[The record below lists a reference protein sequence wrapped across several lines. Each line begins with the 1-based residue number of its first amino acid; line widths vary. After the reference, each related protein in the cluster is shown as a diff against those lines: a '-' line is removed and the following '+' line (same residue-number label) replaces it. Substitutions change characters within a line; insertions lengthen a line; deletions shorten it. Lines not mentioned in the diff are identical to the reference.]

1 MAAAPCAVVAGAA
14 APPAS
19 GPFVSALLYSVPAT
33 DRFLK
38 IRLFFGV
45 SFGFFRYD
53 YQPVQLSSRCDWS
66 VSARVGTINP
76 RSRTMKL
83 QMSGAGPCVG
93 KPPAVSAMHSFSR
106 RDIVRGF
113 AVLAALSA
121 FAADSLPVAAAEVPL
136 AIKGYDPVAYF
147 TDGKPTQGLPDIEY
161 GWDEHRYRFVSAEH
175 RELFKADPVHY
186 APQFGN
192 FCAMALS
199 KGEIVVA
206 DPENWLISD
215 GKLYVFGKKMGPT
228 LFQQD
233 LAANIT
239 KANQN
244 RPILPKD

>member
-1 MAAAPCAVVAGAA
+1 MK
-14 APPAS
+14 
-19 GPFVSALLYSVPAT
+19 L
-33 DRFLK
+33 
-38 IRLFFGV
+38 GV
-45 SFGFFRYD
+45 SGT
-53 YQPVQLSSRCDWS
+53 QPCL
-66 VSARVGTINP
+66 
-76 RSRTMKL
+76 
-83 QMSGAGPCVG
+83 G
-93 KPPAVSAMHSFSR
+93 KPYGEFAMHSFSR
-106 RDIVRGF
+106 RSVICGF
-113 AVLAALSA
+113 AVLAAVST
-121 FAADSLPVAAAEVPL
+121 FAAASRSVAAAEVPL

-161 GWDEHRYRFVSAEH
+161 GWDEHRYRFASAEH
-175 RELFKADPVHY
+175 RELFKADPVRY

-215 GKLYVFGKKMGPT
+215 GKLYVFGKKMGST

-233 LAANIT
+233 LTANIT